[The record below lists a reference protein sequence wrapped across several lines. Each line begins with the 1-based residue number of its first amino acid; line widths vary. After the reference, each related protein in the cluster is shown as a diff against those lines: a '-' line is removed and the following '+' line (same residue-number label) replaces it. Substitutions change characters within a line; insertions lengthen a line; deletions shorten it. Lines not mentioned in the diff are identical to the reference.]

1 MAKIKI
7 YKPSGNKVNGKKI
20 EKIDLSENFE
30 EKKQIKTELMKK
42 QCETRIKAK
51 DVVVSDY
58 ADENQNGFGM

>member
-7 YKPSGNKVNGKKI
+7 YKPSGEQKKGKKI
-20 EKIDLSENFE
+20 EKIDISDNFE
-30 EKKQIKTELMKK
+30 EQKQMKSELMKK
-42 QCETRIKAK
+42 QCATRVKAK

>member
-7 YKPSGNKVNGKKI
+7 YKPSGKRVNGKKI

-30 EKKQIKTELMKK
+30 EMKQAKMELMKK

-58 ADENQNGFGM
+58 ADENQNGYGM